1 VQNKQ
6 GDTLN
11 QSSKSFYFGFSGR
24 FTQAMPELEPLN
36 ADASVS
42 VPIPAPAT
50 NGQKEEAAPGDSSW
64 WMDRAFNEK
73 CGEYR
78 EDLRKFEDE
87 WRKKWNPLKLET
99 RAISAETQNPSNVST
114 TGATNCCFSTK
125 PHPSNPLILVFDF
138 LEYLRNPLTKL
149 MWYARFRHYLRDTSL
164 LLCFLAIMGLPW
176 NRPAQGFYG
185 SLLDEKD
192 QWMLEYQESGPKW
205 FFGLCIA
212 FTFVFSFFTSPVPFV
227 LTEKNWDDLS
237 SKPGRMTFLRM
248 ILVVEK
254 TRESKATKR
263 WAGIAHT
270 LSLCAYI
277 FIYMLSYIQTS
288 CFEKHYSNSK
298 SDARKFAL
306 DKLYVTHLSEF
317 RRLYAEEG
325 WAIPTDYTI
334 PCLRD
339 APNSSFF
346 TLSEIKFNSTDV
358 GWQWFALNNDAVRP
372 DSLSFWII
380 ALVYCAKVIINV
392 FYYDDIYNQ
401 TMLPYA
407 EFAAKHC
414 PVEFQLCKDALIKRK

>member
-24 FTQAMPELEPLN
+24 FTLAMPELEPLN
-36 ADASVS
+36 AEASAS

-64 WMDRAFNEK
+64 WMDRKFNEK
-73 CGEYR
+73 CGEYHK
-78 EDLRKFEDE
+78 DLVIFEKE
-87 WRKKWNPLKLET
+87 WGEKWNPLKLET
-99 RAISAETQNPSNVST
+99 TVISAETQNPSNVST
-114 TGATNCCFSTK
+114 TGATNCLSTK
-125 PHPSNPLILVFDF
+125 PRPGDPCLLQ
-138 LEYLRNPLTKL
+138 YLRNPLTKL

-176 NRPAQGFYG
+176 NRPATGFNDG
-185 SLLDEKD
+185 SLLDKED
-192 QWMLEYQESGPKW
+192 QFLLEYKESGPDW
-205 FFGLCIA
+205 FFGLCIL
-212 FTFVFSFFTSPVPFV
+212 FTFVLSFFTSPVPFY

-237 SKPGRMTFLRM
+237 SKPGRMTFFRM

-263 WAGIAHT
+263 WAGIAHS
-270 LSLCAYI
+270 LSLFAYI

-298 SDARKFAL
+298 SDARKFAY
-306 DKLYVTHLSEF
+306 DKLHVTYLSAI
-317 RRLYAEEG
+317 RSLYAEKG

-334 PCLRD
+334 PCLRG

-346 TLSEIKFNSTDV
+346 TLSEIKFNSTDK
-358 GWQWFALNNDAVRP
+358 GWQWFALNNDAIRP

-414 PVEFQLCKDALIKRK
+414 PVEFQLCKDALIKKR